1 MNYGERRTS
10 TGARGAAWALVAALA
25 CSVPA
30 LAAHSKRKRAA
41 GPDPGLQAYLAQLT
55 RPALAPQPVSVGSLW
70 RPGGPLTN
78 MASDVQG
85 LRRGDLITIHVVENT
100 VAVGTGSVKDQ
111 RSFNAQSGL
120 TQMLG
125 LIGPRSGLS
134 NLFAPS
140 SNETLAGQGQTN
152 TTTQLTTD
160 LTGQVVDVLPNG
172 VLVVEARRS
181 VDINNQQQTA
191 ILRGLVRPADVAA
204 DNSILSTSLG
214 DLEVELQG
222 KGVISDMTRRPNL
235 LTRIFLK
242 IFQF

>member
-1 MNYGERRTS
+1 MSMRR
-10 TGARGAAWALVAALA
+10 GVAAM
-25 CSVPA
+25 A
-30 LAAHSKRKRAA
+30 LAAAMALPAAARNQKRPKAA
-41 GPDPGLQAYLAQLT
+41 GPDPGLQAYLAQLA
-55 RPALAPQPVSVGSLW
+55 RPAAAPLPVSAASLW
-70 RPGGPLTN
+70 RAGGPLTN
-78 MASDVQG
+78 MASDVQA
-85 LRRGDLITIHVVENT
+85 LRRGDLITIHVLENT
-100 VAVGTGSVKDQ
+100 VAVGAGSVKDQ
-111 RSFNAQSGL
+111 RSFSAQSGL

-125 LIGPRSGLS
+125 MIGPRSGLA

-140 SNETLAGQGQTN
+140 SNEALSGQGETN
-152 TTTQLTTD
+152 STTQLTTD

-181 VDINNQQQTA
+181 VEINNERQTA
-191 ILRGLVRPADVAA
+191 ILRGLVRRADVAP

-235 LTRIFLK
+235 LTRILLR

>member
-1 MNYGERRTS
+1 M
-10 TGARGAAWALVAALA
+10 
-25 CSVPA
+25 A
-30 LAAHSKRKRAA
+30 LAAAMALPAAARNQKRPKAA
-41 GPDPGLQAYLAQLT
+41 GPDPGLQAYLAQLA
-55 RPALAPQPVSVGSLW
+55 RPAAAPLPASAASLW
-70 RPGGPLTN
+70 RAGGPLTN
-78 MASDVQG
+78 MASDVQA
-85 LRRGDLITIHVVENT
+85 LRRGDLITIHVLENT
-100 VAVGTGSVKDQ
+100 VAVGAGSVKDQ
-111 RSFNAQSGL
+111 RSFSAQSGL

-125 LIGPRSGLS
+125 MIGPRSGLA

-140 SNETLAGQGQTN
+140 SNEALSGQGETN
-152 TTTQLTTD
+152 STTQLTTD

-181 VDINNQQQTA
+181 VEINNERQTA
-191 ILRGLVRPADVAA
+191 ILRGLVRRADVAP

-235 LTRIFLK
+235 LTRILLR